1 MDAKEPSAAA
11 MQRARTAQQQ
21 AEEAR
26 TANAARVWRE
36 QGRDIESGM
45 ADAVERAAAMGD
57 LVEPSTLPP
66 GRRPGGAARP
76 RPTTG
81 ADDEG

>member
-1 MDAKEPSAAA
+1 MDGMEPSAAA
-11 MQRARTAQQQ
+11 MAKARADRQE
-21 AEEAR
+21 AEDAR

-36 QGRDIESGM
+36 QGRDIEKGM

-66 GRRPGGAARP
+66 ARRHGGDGRRRP
-76 RPTTG
+76 E
-81 ADDEG
+81 DDEG